1 MEQLENQSVSPSE
14 IDAALRER
22 LLTTKDP
29 QLLER
34 LKKVLQVTGTA
45 DRQQVL
51 KAHQSVLKLTGDVA
65 RGQVLF
71 GKKCTTCHKQ
81 GETGHAVGPNLA
93 SLTTK
98 SPESLLLAI
107 LDPSA
112 AVEGKYLNYVAV
124 TTAGRSLT
132 GILATETGSSI
143 TLLAAE
149 GKSESVLRDEIEELR
164 STSKSLMPDG
174 LEKDL
179 SPQDIAD
186 VIEFVRSLK

>member
-1 MEQLENQSVSPSE
+1 M
-14 IDAALRER
+14 
-22 LLTTKDP
+22 
-29 QLLER
+29 
-34 LKKVLQVTGTA
+34 
-45 DRQQVL
+45 L
-51 KAHQSVLKLTGDVA
+51 KANQPVLKLTGDVA
-65 RGQVLF
+65 RGQALF

-179 SPQDIAD
+179 SQQDIAD
-186 VIEFVRSLK
+186 LIEFVRSLK